1 MAVKKSGSR
10 DDAESTGDTHEDP
23 TEQTPEP
30 LNRAERRAQQHGKK
44 APSTTP
50 PGVRDDAR
58 GHPDQVLGHQRRAGR
73 RGNR

>member
-1 MAVKKSGSR
+1 MAVRKSRSN
-10 DDAESTGDTHEDP
+10 DNSEPAEE
-23 TEQTPEP
+23 TPEP

-44 APSTTP
+44 TPSSTP

-58 GHPDQVLGHQRRAGR
+58 GHSDQVQGHQRRAGR